1 MSMFDLKGGSTNN
14 WNYSDN
20 TKAGY
25 TEMIEGTCVEIS
37 NPQALDFSTK
47 QPAFWPD
54 GNPKRNLQVV
64 LLMKNGQEVSWT
76 FSPKSAAANAC
87 LASLD
92 PQGTREQVSLDEILG
107 KFVRVQ
113 TQAGVYNA
121 RNPRPWWVTILGDG
135 EASAVRG
142 CKDLSQPQPMQAM
155 PAPAPAP
162 VPTAQKPDVQLAMSG
177 GAGLPM
183 ATPNNMYP
191 TQFQAAQQAA
201 QQAVA
206 QQNFQ
211 QAAPPV
217 NQVPTDA
224 YGVYD
229 QDIPF

>member
-1 MSMFDLKGGSTNN
+1 MSMFDLKGGSNN

-20 TKAGY
+20 AKAGY
-25 TEMIEGTCVEIS
+25 SEMIEGTCIEIS
-37 NPQALDFSTK
+37 NPQALDFNTK

-64 LLMKNGQEVSWT
+64 LLAKTGQEISWT

-92 PQGTREQVSLDEILG
+92 PNNNREQVSLDELLG

-121 RNPRPWWVTILGDG
+121 RNPRPWWVTIIGDG

-142 CKDLSQPQPMQAM
+142 CKDLSQVQPTQA

-162 VPTAQKPDVQLAMSG
+162 PVQQ
-177 GAGLPM
+177 
-183 ATPNNMYP
+183 TPPPPVQQAPAP
-191 TQFQAAQQAA
+191 TQFQVAQQAA

-217 NQVPTDA
+217 NQVPAEA

-229 QDIPF
+229 SDIPF

>member
-1 MSMFDLKGGSTNN
+1 MSMFDLKGGSGNN

-20 TKAGY
+20 TKQGY
-25 TEMIEGTCVEIS
+25 SEMIEGTCIEIS
-37 NPQALDFSTK
+37 NPQAKDFNTGA
-47 QPAFWPD
+47 PAFWPD

-64 LLMKNGQEVSWT
+64 LLTKAGQEISWT

-162 VPTAQKPDVQLAMSG
+162 VQQ
-177 GAGLPM
+177 
-183 ATPNNMYP
+183 TPPPP
-191 TQFQAAQQAA
+191 TQFQVAQQAA

-217 NQVPTDA
+217 NQVPADA

>member
-1 MSMFDLKGGSTNN
+1 MSMFDLKGGSNGNN

-25 TEMIEGTCVEIS
+25 SEMIEGTCVEIS
-37 NPQALDFSTK
+37 NPQAKDFNTGA
-47 QPAFWPD
+47 PAFWPD

-64 LLMKNGQEVSWT
+64 LLTKAGQEVSWT

-107 KFVRVQ
+107 KFIRVQ

-142 CKDLSQPQPMQAM
+142 CKDLSQPQPMQGM

-162 VPTAQKPDVQLAMSG
+162 VQQ
-177 GAGLPM
+177 
-183 ATPNNMYP
+183 TPPP
-191 TQFQAAQQAA
+191 TQFQVAQQAA

-217 NQVPTDA
+217 NQVPADA